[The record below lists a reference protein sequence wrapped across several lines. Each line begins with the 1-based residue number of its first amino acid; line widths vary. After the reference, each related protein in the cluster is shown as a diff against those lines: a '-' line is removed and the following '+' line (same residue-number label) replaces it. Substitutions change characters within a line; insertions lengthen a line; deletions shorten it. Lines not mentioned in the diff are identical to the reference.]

1 MAIKI
6 APIFSDR
13 MVLQRQKKIKVWG
26 IGSEGSQIEVTLHDN
41 KATCKVKDGQWM
53 LELPSMEAGG
63 PYIMNVTDGVNSII
77 FKDVMVGEVWF
88 AGGQSNMELELK
100 DCKNGA
106 QEVANANNKN
116 IRFYNTLKTAV
127 MDDHALQEEEKT
139 SWELCTPDTARH
151 MSAVGYFYATELAK
165 NLNVTIG
172 IIDCY
177 WGGTSITCWMS
188 KEYLE
193 NDLNAYSYVKAYDK
207 KVGNKTDE
215 QYEEEM
221 RAYNEE
227 YLAWCSR
234 VDKLKEEDPD
244 ISWEW
249 INEKAGLCPW
259 PQPAGRKSPYRPA
272 GLYETMISRVSPYAL
287 KGFIYY
293 QGEEDVYKASLYGG
307 LMVRLIDQWRSDWQ
321 EDTLPFLFVQ
331 LPMYMAKGDKDSKQW
346 PVLRDQQM
354 KVFKTVK
361 NTGMAVIIDCGE
373 FDNIHPL
380 DKQTVGYRLAL
391 QGLKVAYGIDK
402 NADAPTFKDYTL
414 EDDKMRLYFDNIGER
429 IIVKSRSENEYEVE
443 SFEIAGEDLNFVSA
457 RAIIDGVTI
466 LVSSEKV
473 KEPKHVRYAWT
484 DYGPTPVYGEF
495 GLPLAPFTTSN
506 HIYINREKE

>member
-1 MAIKI
+1 MSIKV
-6 APIFSDR
+6 APIFSNH
-13 MVLQRQKKIKVWG
+13 MVMQRHKKIRVWG
-26 IGSEGSQIEVTLHDN
+26 EGVEGSQIEVTLNN
-41 KATCKVKDGQWM
+41 KKSVCKVKDGKWI

-63 PYIMNVTDGVNSII
+63 PYTMSVTDGISSIV
-77 FKDVMVGEVWF
+77 FQDVMVGEVWF

-106 QEVANANNKN
+106 REVANANNKN
-116 IRFYNTLKTAV
+116 IRFYNTFKTAFI
-127 MDDHALQEEEKT
+127 DGNSLKQEEKT
-139 SWELCTPDTARH
+139 SWELCTPNAAGH
-151 MSAVGYFYATELAK
+151 MSAVGYFYARELAK

-172 IIDCY
+172 IIGCY

-193 NDLNAYSYVKAYDK
+193 KDLDAYSYVQAYDK

-221 RAYNEE
+221 KAYNEE

-234 VDKLKEEDPD
+234 VDKLKKEDPD
-244 ISWEW
+244 ISWEL

-272 GLYETMISRVSPYAL
+272 GLYKTMVSRVSPYTL

-321 EDTLPFLFVQ
+321 CDTLPFLFVQ
-331 LPMYMAKGDKDSKQW
+331 LPMYIAKGQKDSKQW

-354 KVFKTVK
+354 KVFKTIK
-361 NTGMAVIIDCGE
+361 NTGIAVIIDCGE

-402 NADAPTFKDYTL
+402 NADAPTLRDYRL
-414 EDDKMRLYFDNIGER
+414 EDNKIRLYFDNMGER
-429 IIVKSRSENEYEVE
+429 IIVKSSLKNENKVE
-443 SFEIAGEDLNFVSA
+443 SFEIAGDDLNFVSA
-457 RAIIDGVTI
+457 KATIDGTTI
-466 LVSSEKV
+466 LVFNEKI
-473 KEPKHVRYAWT
+473 KKPRYVRYAWA
-484 DYGPTPVYGEF
+484 DYGPTQICGEF

-506 HIYINREKE
+506 HVYINTEKE